1 MVSLKVVWV
10 VLDDHKTN
18 VSEHRPGDYP
28 LSMSELD
35 QENSASNYLR
45 PNSYA
50 TGHCGDRARV
60 VSHWFAKY
68 APVLLRQV
76 DGIAID
82 RGEPLAERLAT
93 VGVMTGFSAPIGKIT
108 RVPLRDVWKHEGPRL
123 HPLGSKRTDQA
134 SRSMRRQRGAGELRR
149 PQRRRNIV
157 DGQAHLRTPMLI
169 VVALANIP
177 RESSTRVSA

>member
-108 RVPLRDVWKHEGPRL
+108 RVPLRDVWKHEALDFTRLARRELTKRPGPCA
-123 HPLGSKRTDQA
+123 GSEGQVSCGDLSADAT
-134 SRSMRRQRGAGELRR
+134 SSMVKPICEHRC
-149 PQRRRNIV
+149 
-157 DGQAHLRTPMLI
+157 
-169 VVALANIP
+169 
-177 RESSTRVSA
+177 